1 MAIDKKIIDELL
13 KDYETPE
20 DLIGKKGI
28 LKQLTKSLLERALE
42 AEMTDHL
49 GYEKHSPDGH
59 HCRLTFPVIVKVNLN
74 LKSSLN
80 AKAVWMASMIR
91 SSPCMPVE

>member
-1 MAIDKKIIDELL
+1 MAINKKIIDELL
-13 KDYETPE
+13 KDYQSPD
-20 DLIGKKGI
+20 DLIGEKGL

-59 HCRLTFPVIVKVNLN
+59 HSGNSRNGHSQKKIITDSGKVP
-74 LKSSLN
+74 LKVPSY
-80 AKAVWMASMIR
+80 
-91 SSPCMPVE
+91 MPVA